1 MKLVIVESP
10 AKAKTINKYLGKDY
24 QVMAS
29 FGHIRD
35 VPAKNGSVRPE
46 EDFAM
51 DWEVQA
57 RGERTVREIIKALA
71 KADELYLASDPDRE
85 GEAIAWHVL
94 QELKKRKKI
103 KDDFPVKRVV
113 FHEITK
119 KAILEAIQ
127 NPRDIDM
134 QLVDA
139 YLARRALDYLVGFY
153 ISPLLWRK
161 LPGAKSAGRVQSV
174 ALRLVCEREEEIAGF
189 ISQEY
194 WGVEADL
201 NTLRKEKFTAKL
213 THVDG
218 QKLDKFSLNNS
229 TIAGNVK
236 TRVENASFKVGTIER
251 KQTKRNPAPAFTTS
265 TLQQE
270 ASRKLGFGA
279 KKTMQLA
286 QNLYEGVDIG
296 GETVGLITYM
306 RTDSVALSN
315 EAIDVIRTLIEK
327 EYGKEYLPQK
337 PRVYKNNSKNAQ
349 EAHEAIR
356 PTNANRTPALIGDK
370 LTPDL
375 RKLYE
380 LIWKRTVACQME
392 SAVMDKVGID
402 IPSMDGTLQLRA
414 TGQTIAFP
422 GFIKVYKE
430 DIDDDKGDDD
440 TKLLPMMAE
449 AEALETL
456 GVRADQHFTE
466 PPPRFS
472 EASLVKRLEE
482 LGIGRPSTYA
492 TILSVLQER
501 EYVQL
506 TNKRFVP
513 QDRGRIV
520 TAFMENYFNQ
530 YIQYDYTAN
539 LENKLDDITNDK
551 AKWKDVLTDF
561 WGPFNSTVQQVDPVK
576 MGDVLETVAKTL
588 EKHLFPTEES
598 KVCPECKKGKL
609 SLRVGRFGA
618 FIGCSNYP
626 ECKYTKQFTQIE
638 APKYDENGQAIEP
651 LIEDGK
657 NLSLGRDES
666 GAEISVRKGPYGWYV
681 QRGEGKEAKRT
692 GLPRG
697 MAPENIDFK
706 KAMDLLSLPR
716 VLGVDPKTKEGI
728 DAGLGK
734 FGPYVRRGKTYQSL
748 TPDDDVLTITL
759 ERALELLSGAK
770 EKAEV
775 KILGKWNDQEITY
788 QVGRYGPYVKCG
800 KMMASAKKDGT
811 IPSLDEA
818 IILLQNKMRQK

>member
-10 AKAKTINKYLGKDY
+10 AKAKTINKYLGKDFT
-24 QVMAS
+24 VMAS

-57 RGERTVREIIKALA
+57 RGERTVRDIIKALA

-103 KDDFPVKRVV
+103 KDDFPVRRVV

-119 KAILEAIQ
+119 RAILEAIQ
-127 NPRDIDM
+127 NPREIDM
-134 QLVDA
+134 QLVHA

-174 ALRLVCEREEEIAGF
+174 ALRLVCEREDEITGF

-194 WGVEADL
+194 WGIEADL
-201 NTLRKEKFTAKL
+201 NTIRKEQFTAKL

-218 QKLDKFSLNNS
+218 NKLDKFTLNNS
-229 TIAGNVK
+229 TIAGDIK
-236 TRVENASFKVGTIER
+236 ERVEKASFIVGTIER

-296 GETVGLITYM
+296 GEHVGLITYM

-315 EAIDVIRTLIEK
+315 EAIEATRTLIEK
-327 EYGKEYLPQK
+327 EYGKDYLPEK

-356 PTNANRTPALIGDK
+356 PTNVARTPASVGAY
-370 LTPDL
+370 LTPDQ

-380 LIWKRTVACQME
+380 LIWKRTVACQMA
-392 SAVMDKVGID
+392 SAIMDKVGID
-402 IPSMDGTLQLRA
+402 IPSTDNSLQLRA
-414 TGQTIAFP
+414 TGQTVAFA

-430 DIDDDKGDDD
+430 DIDDDKGDDEN
-440 TKLLPMMAE
+440 KLLPMMAE

-501 EYVQL
+501 EYVEL
-506 TNKRFVP
+506 VNKRFIP

-551 AKWKDVLTDF
+551 AKWKDVLNDF
-561 WGPFNSTVQQVDPVK
+561 WGPFNGTVKQVDPVK
-576 MGDVLETVAKTL
+576 MSDVLETVAKTL
-588 EKHLFPTEES
+588 ETHLFPTEES
-598 KVCPECKKGKL
+598 RLCPECKKGKL

-618 FIGCSNYP
+618 FIGCSDYP
-626 ECKYTKQFTQIE
+626 SCKYTKQFAQIE
-638 APKYDENGQAIEP
+638 APQYDENGQPIEP
-651 LIEDGK
+651 TVEENK
-657 NLSLGRDES
+657 NMSLGRDES
-666 GAEISVRKGPYGWYV
+666 GLDISVRKGPYGWYV
-681 QRGEGKEAKRT
+681 QRGDGKEAKRT
-692 GLPRG
+692 GIPKG
-697 MAPENIDFK
+697 MAPESIDFK
-706 KAMDLLSLPR
+706 KALELLSLPR
-716 VLGVDPKTKEGI
+716 VLGIDPDTKEGI

-748 TPDDDVLTITL
+748 TPEDDVLTITL
-759 ERALELLSGAK
+759 ERALQLLSGAK
-770 EKAEV
+770 EKAGAKE
-775 KILGKWNDQEITY
+775 LGKWNDDIVTY
-788 QVGRYGPYVKCG
+788 QVGRYGPYVRCG
-800 KMMASAKKDGT
+800 KMMASASKDGK
-811 IPSLDEA
+811 IPTLDEA
-818 IILLQNKMRQK
+818 ITLLQNKMRLK